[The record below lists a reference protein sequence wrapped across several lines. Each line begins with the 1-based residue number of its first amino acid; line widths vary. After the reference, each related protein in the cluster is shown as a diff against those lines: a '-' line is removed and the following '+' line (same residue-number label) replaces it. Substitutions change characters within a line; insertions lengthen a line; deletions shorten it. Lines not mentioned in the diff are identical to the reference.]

1 MSWTS
6 IIAERTDRIRGA
18 GRWRQIRT
26 LDSGTPATSIT
37 TTGSNVVSFAAN
49 DYLGLS
55 QHPQVVAAAR
65 DELELRGSG
74 AGAARLIVG
83 GRPIHDQLEA
93 ALADWKGTEA
103 AVLFPTGY
111 QANLGILGSLAAA
124 APGCVMISDA
134 LNHASI
140 IDGTRLSRAQVEVV
154 KHRDI
159 DAVRTALISADGR
172 PCVVVT
178 DSVFSMDGDRAPVE
192 ELIDLSREHDA
203 LLVLDEAHAVFDSTP
218 PAGVSLDH
226 VVRVG
231 TLSKTLGS
239 VGGFVAATRSI
250 VDLCVNTSRT
260 FIFTT
265 AGAPADAAA
274 ALAAVSIVRSD
285 EGRALIRRLEEFVER
300 VTPGHPSPIIPVL
313 VGDEH
318 RAMDLSTDLLQRG
331 ILVPAIRPPTVA
343 PGTCRLRIALSAAHT
358 FEQIDQL
365 VEALSELGVEVG
377 TNG

>member
-6 IIAERTDRIRGA
+6 IIAERTDRIRSTGQ
-18 GRWRQIRT
+18 WRQIRT
-26 LDSGTPATSIT
+26 LDAGTPGTTIT
-37 TTGSNVVSFAAN
+37 ATGSNVVSFAAN

-55 QHPQVVAAAR
+55 QHPHVKAAAR
-65 DELELRGSG
+65 DELERHGTG

-111 QANLGILGSLAAA
+111 QANLGIIGSLAAA

-140 IDGTRLSRAQVEVV
+140 IDGIRLSRARVEVV
-154 KHRDI
+154 RHRDI
-159 DAVRTALISADGR
+159 GAVSEVLNAADGR

-178 DSVFSMDGDRAPVE
+178 DSVFSMDGDCAPVR
-192 ELIDLSREHDA
+192 ELIDLTREHDA
-203 LLVLDEAHAVFDSTP
+203 LLVLDEAHAVFGTGP
-218 PAGVSLDH
+218 PTDAPLDH

-231 TLSKTLGS
+231 TLSKTLCS
-239 VGGFVAATRSI
+239 VGGFVAASQSI
-250 VDLCVNTSRT
+250 IDLCINTSRA

-274 ALAAVSIVRSD
+274 ALAAVGIVRSD
-285 EGRALIRRLEEFVER
+285 EGAVLTRRLQTFVER
-300 VTPGHPSPIIPVL
+300 LSPGHPSPIIPVL
-313 VGDEH
+313 VGDEQ
-318 RAMDLSTDLLQRG
+318 RAMDLSAALLQRG

-358 FEQIDQL
+358 FDQIDQL
-365 VEALSELGVEVG
+365 VEALADLRVAVG
-377 TNG
+377 TDG